1 MLFLM
6 GGWLNSGGGGRFTVL
21 HGGARIFFLWVFNPR
36 KVSDVFLVFFL
47 CLVFSERILLC
58 DFANGYQT
66 HDASVCKRNNYI
78 SSALDFLCRYS
89 VCTLTHFVRLIHWH
103 GPHSDFKLNK

>member
-6 GGWLNSGGGGRFTVL
+6 GEWLNSGGGGRFTVL

-47 CLVFSERILLC
+47 CLVFSEC
-58 DFANGYQT
+58 AGSEMPKF
-66 HDASVCKRNNYI
+66 
-78 SSALDFLCRYS
+78 
-89 VCTLTHFVRLIHWH
+89 
-103 GPHSDFKLNK
+103 LNKSRINKTILTVQTAVSLIIILQVNKN